1 MSSEILI
8 EAESL
13 SKTYEIY
20 AIPHHRLLQ
29 IVVPRVLALLRPV
42 LRVFGITPAVPDY
55 SSKKQALNG
64 VSLTVRRGE
73 TFGVIGVNGAGKST
87 LLQLICGT
95 LTPTSGHVKVH
106 GRVAAILEL
115 GSGFNP
121 EFSGRENVQLY
132 ASVLGLLPDEIHS
145 KMAAIQAFADIG
157 PAFEEPLKTYSS
169 GMAMRVA
176 FAVIANVD
184 ADVLIVDEALAVG
197 DAYFQQ
203 KCMRWLAAFR
213 EKGAVLFC
221 GHDIGTVMNLC
232 QQALW
237 LEAGNVRA
245 LNNAKTVCESYLWAL
260 HEESVRSQES
270 GPAIVQDPDDAGL
283 ATIQIAQAE
292 DAETDPQLENASSFG
307 TRKALIRSV
316 QLDRTDGRPMT
327 LLHGGEQVKVT
338 LKARAEKEIDDP
350 IFGFSVKNK
359 LGQVIFGTNTYN
371 VEAPSVIVRRGTALE
386 GSFEFQMPVLHTG
399 DYTITAALASGTLA
413 KHVQHHWIHDALVFK
428 IDSTVLNGMVLDL
441 PMIAKSIEVKT
452 KD

>member
-8 EAESL
+8 EAEGL
-13 SKTYEIY
+13 GKTYEIY

-29 IVVPRVLALLRPV
+29 SLVPRGLGLLRPV
-42 LRVFGITPAVPDY
+42 FSLLGKAPAIPDY
-55 SSKKQALNG
+55 AVKKQALNN

-95 LTPTSGHVKVH
+95 LTPSSGHVKIH

-121 EFSGRENVQLY
+121 EFSGRENVRLY
-132 ASVLGLLPDEIHS
+132 ASVLGLLPNEVDA
-145 KMAAIQAFADIG
+145 KMAAIEAFADIG
-157 PAFEEPLKTYSS
+157 RAFEEPLKTYSS

-184 ADVLIVDEALAVG
+184 ADILIVDEALAVG

-203 KCMRWLAAFR
+203 KCMRWLKAFR

-237 LEAGNVRA
+237 LEAGNVRM
-245 LNNAKTVCESYLWAL
+245 LNDAKTVCESYMWAL
-260 HEESVRSQES
+260 HEEAVRSHEP
-270 GPAIVQDPDDAGL
+270 GPAQD
-283 ATIQIAQAE
+283 TQAE
-292 DAETDPQLENASSFG
+292 VADASASSWPAEGEADSELEHAASFG

-316 QLDRTDGRPMT
+316 KLSRADGKPLT
-327 LLHGGEQVKVT
+327 LLHGGEQVKIT
-338 LKARAEKEIDDP
+338 LKARVAETIDDP
-350 IFGFSVKNK
+350 IFGFSIKNK
-359 LGQVIFGTNTYN
+359 LGQVIFGTNTYD
-371 VEAPSVIVRRGTALE
+371 AKASPTLLRAGTAIE

-399 DYTITAALASGTLA
+399 DYTITAALASGTLE

-428 IDSTVLNGMVLDL
+428 VDSQVLNGMVLDL
-441 PMIAKSIEVKT
+441 PMIAKSIEVKP
-452 KD
+452 KI